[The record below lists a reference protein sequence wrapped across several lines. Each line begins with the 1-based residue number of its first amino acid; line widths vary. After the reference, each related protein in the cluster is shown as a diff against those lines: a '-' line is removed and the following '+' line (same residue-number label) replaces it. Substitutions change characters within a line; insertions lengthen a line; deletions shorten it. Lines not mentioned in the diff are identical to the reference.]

1 MPTAMVLVL
10 TLLAFFSSFGIGFS
24 QNMVPGHATPKVSPD
39 QQYPSPDLGLPLPPK
54 DTVAIKWG
62 NQTRLAAA
70 WLPGSN
76 DPAVPVRHSNCYGHH
91 GIANVFFDKAV
102 ENFCRA
108 VKDTI
113 LDLDEQQNSVAMTY
127 SYWPP
132 AKYNNIKPAGA
143 RPDDCGETGAVYM
156 HIGFGLGAPKAKYH
170 LSEFACIRGLQ
181 RVYNND
187 CDSAHKYNKHGGQ
200 LDLGTFNPPP
210 GQDADFNDHLFY
222 LADPNPPLRGRNPH
236 CSNRDNR
243 FLPYLENTKVYA
255 EFVDPCYEVRLGFG
269 GDDQWDMA
277 PDEWKDWDGTFRDSE
292 QMTKHDMAKDE
303 CVLKG
308 GVYDKH
314 GGKADN
320 IRM

>member
-1 MPTAMVLVL
+1 MILVL
-10 TLLAFFSSFGIGFS
+10 TLLALFTTFGIAFP
-24 QNMVPGHATPKVSPD
+24 QNMVPGHATPKTSVD
-39 QQYPSPDLGLPLPPK
+39 DQYPSPDLGLPFPPQ

-62 NQTRLAAA
+62 NQTRPAAA
-70 WLPGSN
+70 WLPGSD
-76 DPAVPVRHSNCYGHH
+76 DPAAPMRHSTCYGHH

-102 ENFCRA
+102 EKFCLA

-113 LDLDEQQNSVAMTY
+113 LDLDEQQNSPGG
-127 SYWPP
+127 SP
-132 AKYNNIKPAGA
+132 
-143 RPDDCGETGAVYM
+143 PDDCGETGAVYM
-156 HIGFGLGAPKAKYH
+156 HIGFGLGALKARYH

-181 RVYNND
+181 RVYKGD
-187 CDSAHKYNKHGGQ
+187 CDSAHKDNKHGGQ

-243 FLPYLENTKVYA
+243 FLPNLENTKVYA
-255 EFVDPCYEVRLGFG
+255 EFVDPCYEVHLGFG

-277 PDEWKDWDGTFRDSE
+277 PDGWKDWDGTFRDSE
-292 QMTKHDMAKDE
+292 QMTKHDMAKDA

-320 IRM
+320 IPM